1 MDLLQEAAAVA
12 AADGDA
18 APASFA
24 EIAAGVVAVGMV
36 VAVVAGCMRPVAVVV
51 GVAEIDVVADEAESS
66 DAAAADIAADAA
78 A

>member
-1 MDLLQEAAAVA
+1 MQEAAAVA

-24 EIAAGVVAVGMV
+24 EIAVGVVAVGMV
-36 VAVVAGCMRPVAVVV
+36 VAVVDGCMRPVAAVV